1 MANTLNFKEELIKRL
16 RDPEYSA
23 AYLKAAIAEGDGH
36 IFLLALKD
44 ILEANS
50 GIGAI
55 SKKT

>member
-1 MANTLNFKEELIKRL
+1 MANTLNFQEELIKRL
-16 RDPEYSA
+16 RDLEYSA
-23 AYLKAAIAEGDGH
+23 AYLNAAIAEGDGR

-44 ILEANS
+44 ILEANG